1 MILFPY
7 PPKSTDSPVNVN
19 PRIGTSVLARRRTDK
34 DNSVLLLFC
43 EDVGGR
49 GHEGGTTE
57 MVREHSHVKY
67 YIQMCL

>member
-43 EDVGGR
+43 EDVGG
-49 GHEGGTTE
+49 GEGTRVE
-57 MVREHSHVKY
+57 PQKWFENILM
-67 YIQMCL
+67 